1 MRRPG
6 IFAMTMSVALV
17 AGGLVTAALAGA
29 GDVIPV
35 PTDKT
40 STYLTLE
47 QTHKPNGV
55 VEIITERSGDKGH
68 FYTIRDCNCPMS
80 KYRILGQGKT
90 MEETRRRYPSD
101 GLMELVEGSVSYD
114 ICTHACASKPAQ

>member
-1 MRRPG
+1 MRRAG
-6 IFAMTMSVALV
+6 VFAMAMSVALIT
-17 AGGLVTAALAGA
+17 GGLVSAARAGA

-40 STYLTLE
+40 SIYMTLG
-47 QTHKPNGV
+47 QTPKANGV
-55 VEIITERSGDKGH
+55 VEVITERSGDKGH
-68 FYTIRDCNCPMS
+68 FYTIRDCDCPVS

-90 MEETRRRYPSD
+90 MDEARRRYPSD

-114 ICTHACASKPAQ
+114 ICTHACTAKP